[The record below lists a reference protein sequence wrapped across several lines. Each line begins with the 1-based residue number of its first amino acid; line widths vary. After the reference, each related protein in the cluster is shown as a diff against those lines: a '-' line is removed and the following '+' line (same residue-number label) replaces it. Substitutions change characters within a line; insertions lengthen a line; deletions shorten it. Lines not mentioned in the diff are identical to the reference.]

1 MRLVLTLVLMATAA
15 ATSADEVW
23 LKGGGRLV
31 GDVISKSATTV
42 VLEVGP
48 GTVKLPLSR
57 VDRIVSSTVALTE
70 YRERAATL
78 SSRDVAGWT
87 ALAEWAELKDLRTQ
101 SREAWRRVLAA
112 DPGNAVA
119 HTALGDTLHQGRW
132 LDFASVQRA
141 RGMVEHDGAW
151 MSLAEREAAIRGQA
165 AEAGARQ
172 QAAIADSQRQEAE
185 ARVREAEAR
194 ARTAEADAAR
204 AEADADAYVDGGIPL
219 GYGFGGYGIG
229 GAVVVGPGIEPCC
242 GLPRAPGFDPNPPG
256 RPRNG
261 HGHGR
266 GGPHVQP
273 TPAPPASDARPVPV
287 VKSNQRGAG
296 GTHR

>member
-1 MRLVLTLVLMATAA
+1 MRLVLTLVLTAAAA

-70 YRERAATL
+70 YRERASKL
-78 SSRDVAGWT
+78 SARDVAGWT

-101 SREAWRRVLAA
+101 SREAWRRVLSA
-112 DPGNAVA
+112 DPGNAIA
-119 HTALGDTLHQGRW
+119 HTALGDILHQGRW

-141 RGMVEHDGAW
+141 RGMVEYDGVW
-151 MSLAEREAAIRGQA
+151 MSPAERQASIQREA

-204 AEADADAYVDGGIPL
+204 AEADASAYVDGGIPL
-219 GYGFGGYGIG
+219 GYGVGGYGVGGYGIG
-229 GAVVVGPGIEPCC
+229 IGGPVVVG
-242 GLPRAPGFDPNPPG
+242 PGFDPNPPG
-256 RPRNG
+256 RPRHG
-261 HGHGR
+261 HGHGH
-266 GGPHVQP
+266 GHPDVQP
-273 TPAPPASDARPVPV
+273 TPRPPASDTARRSPV
-287 VKSNQRGAG
+287 VKSNERGAG
-296 GTHR
+296 GTKR